1 MASLTVR
8 NLDDDVKRKLRVRAA
23 NNGRSM
29 EAEVRFILTDAIK
42 DDSSEYGLG
51 TAIREL
57 FAPYGDVVLEIPPR
71 DDMVPDTSIFDE

>member
-8 NLDDDVKRKLRVRAA
+8 NLDDDVKKKLRVRAA

-29 EAEVRFILTDAIK
+29 EAEVRIILTDAIR
-42 DDSSEYGLG
+42 DDSGEYGLG